1 MSVIKDAE
9 LEERNTL
16 FIPDEIRVALICE
29 TRFDFMKD
37 KKLCEEA
44 ATNLYDSQIKSMAFK

>member
-1 MSVIKDAE
+1 MSVIKDAA
-9 LEERNTL
+9 LEERNTR

-44 ATNLYDSQIKSMAFK
+44 ATNLYNA